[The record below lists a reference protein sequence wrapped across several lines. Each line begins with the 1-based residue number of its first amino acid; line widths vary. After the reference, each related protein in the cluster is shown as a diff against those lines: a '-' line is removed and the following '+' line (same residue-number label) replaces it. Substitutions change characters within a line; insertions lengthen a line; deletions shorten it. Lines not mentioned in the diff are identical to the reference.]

1 MLVSLAQQQ
10 IIYLQTKVEESIKKS
25 NVTVCNHDGNDVKN
39 AHKQDEVIKKDP
51 SKYNDDASKIQLQEK
66 SFFSKSYQFSDREY
80 QKGKGNV
87 CDDAF
92 QNECCA
98 SAKCFPLFRK
108 QRRNNKQ
115 DCHKQKKTPPVFMK
129 KVYMYTIRTYFI
141 QKHERSIFHQKKKLS
156 QKLVLCIHFVRR
168 FDKKKSNKKMNK
180 VETCY

>member
-39 AHKQDEVIKKDP
+39 AHKQDEIIKKDP
-51 SKYNDDASKIQLQEK
+51 SKYDDDASRLQLPEK
-66 SFFSKSYQFSDREY
+66 SFFSKSYQFSEREY
-80 QKGKGNV
+80 QKGKGNAY
-87 CDDAF
+87 DDAF

-115 DCHKQKKTPPVFMK
+115 ECHKQKKTSPVFMK
-129 KVYMYTIRTYFI
+129 KVY
-141 QKHERSIFHQKKKLS
+141 
-156 QKLVLCIHFVRR
+156 
-168 FDKKKSNKKMNK
+168 
-180 VETCY
+180 